1 MPPHLPLTRHAS
13 TPASAVVHQDDPF
26 MNAVLAATDPSTGE
40 TLPWNYDPAVLASL
54 IVFLVVA
61 MALFAWNAYALHR
74 TLAIRNRDKKAAN
87 RASRVHVPAVAQSGT
102 PATATP
108 AAAAPQGTIRRAAK
122 SRAPG
127 TPWWTKVRLAKLQ
140 LFAAAMHV
148 ANQANFL
155 VQVLG
160 RDMDCPWIGSTSGV
174 LYALMILPSCSVL
187 ILRSTMLVQG
197 PRRVAYRWL
206 LFALV
211 IIAMVL
217 IAASNALRTWDSD
230 LLAVGVCQAN
240 YDRKLNVAGKA
251 ALVLSYLIILLVFLR
266 PMIKHIVSMRK
277 MLTPGMQ
284 RDEQSRRLEAVVLM
298 LLVKIVL
305 AILLVA
311 IGSILGL
318 FHVFGRFFAVQ
329 FSLENLGTVYA
340 STLALE
346 RIRATRTG
354 SSGESMTASNTG
366 GVGAVATNTSTVS
379 WSNSVARRPG
389 DGTPQLGP
397 MTELFPLPSPRA
409 GPAAMIAPRGSM
421 SAAEAAATV
430 AKLLGPAAA
439 SEDEKARSAASG
451 QYLAPAALS
460 EGTTRVPSAESSSP
474 SSSLGVAAGTMVASA
489 ATFGGH
495 QLDAEQ
501 FPQQAQQSLPPLR
514 AFADEIDDDARMRRI
529 ASGVWIDDEDELDES
544 ESDDDDDDAPLH
556 AHASDP
562 EYFQTA
568 YSTRPDVWSTAPE
581 FAGIDAAAHARR
593 PTVDDDDQEDEGEED
608 VTEAR
613 RVRRPLTRLR

>member
-1 MPPHLPLTRHAS
+1 MPPHPPPSTLHAS

-40 TLPWNYDPAVLASL
+40 TLPWNYDPAVLGSL

-61 MALFAWNAYALHR
+61 TALFAWNAYALHR
-74 TLAIRNRDKKAAN
+74 TLSIRNRDKKAAN
-87 RASRVHVPAVAQSGT
+87 RASRVHVPAIAQPGAPGT
-102 PATATP
+102 TTTP
-108 AAAAPQGTIRRAAK
+108 AAVPPQGTIRRAPK

-127 TPWWTKVRLAKLQ
+127 APWWTKVRLAKLQ

-160 RDMDCPWIGSTSGV
+160 RDMNCPWVGSTSGV

-217 IAASNALRTWDSD
+217 IAASNALRSWDPD

-240 YDRKLNVAGKA
+240 YDRTLNVAGKA
-251 ALVLSYLIILLVFLR
+251 VLVLSYLIILLVFLR

-277 MLTPGMQ
+277 MRTPGMQ

-366 GVGAVATNTSTVS
+366 GVGAVPTNASTVS

-430 AKLLGPAAA
+430 AKLLGPAA
-439 SEDEKARSAASG
+439 SEDEKARSAAAG
-451 QYLAPAALS
+451 QYAAPPVALS
-460 EGTTRVPSAESSSP
+460 EGTTRVPSAESSP
-474 SSSLGVAAGTMVASA
+474 SSSLGVAAGGMVMGSA
-489 ATFGGH
+489 ASFGEH

-501 FPQQAQQSLPPLR
+501 LAQQSHPPLR
-514 AFADEIDDDARMRRI
+514 PFADDIDDDARMRRI
-529 ASGVWIDDEDELDES
+529 ASGVWIDEDEEDEMDDS
-544 ESDDDDDDAPLH
+544 DDDDDDDAPLH
-556 AHASDP
+556 AHASDR

-581 FAGIDAAAHARR
+581 FAGIDAAAHVRR
-593 PTVDDDDQEDEGEED
+593 PTVDDEDDGEED

-613 RVRRPLTRLR
+613 RLRQPLARLR

>member
-1 MPPHLPLTRHAS
+1 MPPHPPSTRHAS
-13 TPASAVVHQDDPF
+13 TPASVVVHQDDPF

-40 TLPWNYDPAVLASL
+40 TLPWNYDPAVLGSL
-54 IVFLVVA
+54 IVFLVIA
-61 MALFAWNAYALHR
+61 TALFAWNAYALHR
-74 TLAIRNRDKKAAN
+74 TLSIRNRDKKAAN
-87 RASRVHVPAVAQSGT
+87 RASRVHVPVVAQPGT
-102 PATATP
+102 PGATTTP
-108 AAAAPQGTIRRAAK
+108 AAAPPVQGTIRRAPK

-127 TPWWTKVRLAKLQ
+127 APWWTKVRLAKLQ
-140 LFAAAMHV
+140 LFAAVMHV
-148 ANQANFL
+148 ANQVNFL

-160 RDMDCPWIGSTSGV
+160 RDMDCPWVGSTSGV
-174 LYALMILPSCSVL
+174 LYALMMLPSCSVL

-230 LLAVGVCQAN
+230 LLAVGVCQAS
-240 YDRKLNVAGKA
+240 YDRTLNVAGKA
-251 ALVLSYLIILLVFLR
+251 MLVLSYLIILLVFLR

-277 MLTPGMQ
+277 MRTPGMQ
-284 RDEQSRRLEAVVLM
+284 RDEQSRRLESVVLM
-298 LLVKIVL
+298 LLVKIAL

-346 RIRATRTG
+346 RIRTSRTG
-354 SSGESMTASNTG
+354 SSGESMSASNTG
-366 GVGAVATNTSTVS
+366 GVGAVATNASTVS

-430 AKLLGPAAA
+430 AKLLGPAA
-439 SEDEKARSAASG
+439 SENEKARSAATG
-451 QYLAPAALS
+451 QYAAPPAALS
-460 EGTTRVPSAESSSP
+460 GETTHVPSAGSSP
-474 SSSLGVAAGTMVASA
+474 SSSLGVAAGMVMGSA
-489 ATFGGH
+489 ASFGGH
-495 QLDAEQ
+495 RLEAGQ
-501 FPQQAQQSLPPLR
+501 FQPHPQVLGAGR
-514 AFADEIDDDARMRRI
+514 DDDDDDDARMRRI
-529 ASGVWIDDEDELDES
+529 ASGVWIDEDEMDES
-544 ESDDDDDDAPLH
+544 DSDDDDDDAPLH
-556 AHASDP
+556 AHASDH

-568 YSTRPDVWSTAPE
+568 YSTRPDVWATAPE
-581 FAGIDAAAHARR
+581 FAGVDAATHVRR
-593 PTVDDDDQEDEGEED
+593 PMVDDEDQDDDGEED

>member
-1 MPPHLPLTRHAS
+1 MPPHLPSTRPAS
-13 TPASAVVHQDDPF
+13 TPASAGVHQDDPF

-40 TLPWNYDPAVLASL
+40 TLPWNYDPAVLGSL
-54 IVFLVVA
+54 IVFLVIA
-61 MALFAWNAYALHR
+61 TALFAWNAYALHR

-87 RASRVHVPAVAQSGT
+87 RASRVHVPTVAQPGT
-102 PATATP
+102 PATTNP
-108 AAAAPQGTIRRAAK
+108 AAAAPPQNTIRRAAK

-160 RDMDCPWIGSTSGV
+160 RDMDCPWVGSTSGV

-211 IIAMVL
+211 VIAMVL
-217 IAASNALRTWDSD
+217 IAASNALRTWDPD

-240 YDRKLNVAGKA
+240 YDRTLNVAGKA
-251 ALVLSYLIILLVFLR
+251 VLVLSYLIILLVFLR

-277 MLTPGMQ
+277 MRTPGMQ

-366 GVGAVATNTSTVS
+366 GVGAVPTNTSTVS

-397 MTELFPLPSPRA
+397 MTELFPLPSPHA

-430 AKLLGPAAA
+430 AKLLGPAA
-439 SEDEKARSAASG
+439 SEDEKARSAGTG
-451 QYLAPAALS
+451 QYLTPAALS
-460 EGTTRVPSAESSSP
+460 EGTTRVPSAESSP
-474 SSSLGVAAGTMVASA
+474 SSSLGVAAGMVVASA

-495 QLDAEQ
+495 QLDAS
-501 FPQQAQQSLPPLR
+501 QSHQPPR
-514 AFADEIDDDARMRRI
+514 AFADEVDDDARMRRI
-529 ASGVWIDDEDELDES
+529 ASGVWIDDEDEMDES
-544 ESDDDDDDAPLH
+544 ESDDEDDDAPLH
-556 AHASDP
+556 AHASDH

-581 FAGIDAAAHARR
+581 FAGIDAAAHVRR
-593 PTVDDDDQEDEGEED
+593 PTVDDEDDQDDDGEED